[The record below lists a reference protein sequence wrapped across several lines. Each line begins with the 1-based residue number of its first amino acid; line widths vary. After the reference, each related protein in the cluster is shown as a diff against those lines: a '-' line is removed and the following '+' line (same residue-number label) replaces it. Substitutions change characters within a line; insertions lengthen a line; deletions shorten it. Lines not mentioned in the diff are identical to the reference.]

1 MKKTYITGIL
11 TILFFIGACLVSAAS
26 AAGVPVKLHV
36 EPNAIHIGATYNG
49 IDITVTGE
57 VPDGTDAV
65 IRLMAKGEHIKL
77 KKKGKALG
85 LLWMNMD
92 TIELHDC
99 PSIFMVAVPKSL
111 SPSTEEAK
119 KNWENLALG
128 FKALEKQV
136 EITPEQKDKPA
147 VFKEFIKLKK
157 KEGKYLTYY
166 DSVKYS
172 TAKDVRKFS
181 ATLAMP
187 SGIVAGEYRV
197 QAFAVRDGAV
207 AGSAE
212 TSIKVSQVGLP
223 AMLSNLAFNHSL
235 LYGIMAV
242 IVAIFAGLITGVL
255 FKGGKGAH

>member
-1 MKKTYITGIL
+1 MKKTYITGISA
-11 TILFFIGACLVSAAS
+11 ILFFIAACLVSTAS

-49 IDITVTGE
+49 IDIAVQGE
-57 VPDGTDAV
+57 VPDGTDVV
-65 IRLMAKGEHIKL
+65 IRLMAKGEHVRL

-111 SPSTEEAK
+111 SPSTEESRK
-119 KNWENLALG
+119 KWENLELG

-136 EITPEQKDKPA
+136 EITPEQKDKST

-166 DSVKYS
+166 DSIKYS
-172 TAKDVRKFS
+172 TSGGVRKFS
-181 ATLAMP
+181 TTLAMP
-187 SGIVAGEYRV
+187 AGIVAGEYRV
-197 QAFAVRDGAV
+197 QAFAVKDGTV
-207 AGSAE
+207 AGKAD
-212 TSIKVSQVGLP
+212 TTIRVTQVGLP

-242 IVAIFAGLITGVL
+242 IIAIFAGLITGVL